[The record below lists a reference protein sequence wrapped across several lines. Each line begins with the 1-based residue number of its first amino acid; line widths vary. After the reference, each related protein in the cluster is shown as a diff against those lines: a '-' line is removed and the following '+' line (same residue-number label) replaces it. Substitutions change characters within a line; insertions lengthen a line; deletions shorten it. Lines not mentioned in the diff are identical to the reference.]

1 MIVIQASGASQNF
14 SAQKHV
20 TFPQKRNISATLRPI
35 CQRWHF
41 RNFKAYIATFPHTTT
56 LVLHNFKNHEQRRIM
71 NNITHHVRSHFSHAA
86 RHVMPDCGY
95 AGQGFY
101 YSASSFSASA
111 SFGKSLSIKNAPPSC
126 HISVSGT
133 SVKCLAMPFMTSAYS
148 G

>member
-1 MIVIQASGASQNF
+1 MQKADVCDSEPKF
-14 SAQKHV
+14 LSAK
-20 TFPQKRNISATLRPI
+20 TCDISAETQHFRNFKAYLP
-35 CQRWHF
+35 RWHF